1 MIKILFMQKIYL
13 VLFLLSAISG
23 ISQPAKVLDRK
34 DAYVPGQVI
43 VKFKDNYQL
52 NSSQL
57 DRGKTGVTKTFD
69 AFAVSKKVAKVERVF
84 EKNGFFSRNA
94 ISRGDFR
101 KYENITTVTMSK
113 KTDNVDSLV
122 SELQSMPEVE
132 FAEPNY
138 YFSTDNTMRPN
149 PVPIST
155 LEMDKQHPFFE
166 SHVDN
171 TAVKSVFKPFGG
183 GVTPSDPLFSSQS
196 NLLAINAQKAWEI
209 TKGDSTVVIAVIDT
223 GVDWLHPDLADNI
236 WVNKAELNGKPGVDD
251 DGNGLIDD
259 IRGWDFIN
267 NDNNP
272 TDDNSHG
279 THVAGIIAARG
290 DNGIGITGVNW
301 YAKIMCIKVMQSTGR
316 GDAVTIAKGVEYAAS
331 MGAKIINLS
340 LGGYYESLS
349 LKSSLEKAYANC
361 FIVAAA
367 GNDGTPIGPC
377 LGCAPLYP
385 GAYSFVMGVQ
395 DQAQYSNY
403 DQDGP
408 FVSKYYNLLNY
419 DTYAP
424 GSSILSTIPNGT
436 YASYTGT
443 SMSTPTIAGVASLY
457 MTQNKSY
464 DKELLFT
471 NMVQMQSN
479 GFIDAYRILTEVP
492 KPDLRVAKYE
502 IVDTASNAN
511 NNGRPDAGENIN
523 LRIYLKNFSAK
534 ADSVSIKLSY
544 EGLADTSL
552 VHFIQDSCFV
562 GSVSPNTVTFSQSP
576 LNILIA
582 NKVAHGADYKINVA
596 IKDNKGN
603 KWNDQVVITFQ
614 NAITLGGIITSDLT
628 LYPNKYYN
636 VTDNVILN
644 GCKLIIKPGSVLNF
658 SQGKGLRT
666 NNNGVVIAIGKKDSV
681 ITFTSNSGWVGM
693 QFQNSGPYDSSS
705 SYYLNGIY
713 KRSYPKLDSL
723 LQKDYLNII
732 DTITNYSICKYCIVE
747 NLGDLN
753 SAYATLSGGLY
764 INTIFRNNNEY
775 YTLGTDPSGGV
786 EPIIISSNFLNNK
799 TAMLWSSV
807 SFKAFNNH
815 INNLP
820 FYNYQSSDGRWTV
833 GGINV
838 NSNTIYNKYSIN
850 VFDNTAF
857 DVLSG
862 WGSSTVNIPTNIYF
876 GTTDSLQ
883 ISKNIYD
890 YFDNTNFS
898 AIIIKNYKTIPCDS
912 CPGIVWKL
920 TIDDK
925 EFSSMSAK
933 AEDVVEIGT
942 HKIKV
947 WFNRQMDT
955 TVTPVITFGQRD
967 PFNQVTFK
975 NKGVWATDGKSY
987 TISREFVLTD
997 PNGIVNFAVSAA
1009 KDTMGMEIPYERTRF
1024 RINLQS
1030 SASKSL
1036 NFGII
1041 PQCGKLQLNWENLRT
1056 PGSDIMGYNIYRR
1069 NKTSN
1074 GAFGLLNNRLVL
1086 DNFYKDYK
1094 VGLDSTYEYVY
1105 TAVRDG
1111 MNNETDSS
1119 FILSGK
1125 PLPSKLGDS
1134 DGDSLVTVTDVVTAV
1149 NYILQKSPAPFVFKQ
1164 TDLNNDGVI
1173 NVLDIIGI
1181 IDRILNPRIGG
1192 YTGQYDYNPT
1202 KSPGQIFLYN
1212 QNDTLFAKTVFKI
1225 GGIESKTENTVEA
1238 WLGDLTKW
1246 ENIKT
1251 NDGTYMRYSFGGS
1264 LQLPDALPLAKI
1276 NSKTDPAKWIFSTDD
1291 GRPLDIVWLGK
1302 LVGNIK
1308 QQSTNMFLSEVSPN
1322 PATGVIRF
1330 TAETKATVNDLCYS
1344 LTDNNG
1350 KVVLVK
1356 EMGTRNAGISNE
1368 TINVQSFS
1376 KSVYFLKISWK
1387 ENGQSFD
1394 KTSKVILQ

>member
-1 MIKILFMQKIYL
+1 MQKIYL

-43 VKFKDNYQL
+43 VKFKDNYLL
-52 NSSQL
+52 NNSQL
-57 DRGKTGVTKTFD
+57 DKGKTGVTKTFD

-84 EKNGFFSRNA
+84 EKNGYFSRNA

-149 PVPIST
+149 PAPIST
-155 LEMDKQHPFFE
+155 LDMDKQHPFFE
-166 SHVDN
+166 SHVDK

-209 TKGDSTVVIAVIDT
+209 TKGDSSVVIAVIDT
-223 GVDWLHPDLADNI
+223 GVDWQHPDLADNI
-236 WVNKAELNGKPGVDD
+236 WVNQAELNGKPGVDD

-367 GNDGTPIGPC
+367 GNDATCIGPGI
-377 LGCAPLYP
+377 GCAPLYP
-385 GAYSFVMGVQ
+385 GAYSFIMGVQ
-395 DQAQYSNY
+395 DRALYSNY

-408 FVSKYYNLLNY
+408 FSSKYFDLLNY

-443 SMSTPTIAGVASLY
+443 SMSTPTVAGVASLY

-471 NMVQMQSN
+471 NMVQMQTN

-492 KPDLRVAKYE
+492 KPDLRVAKFE
-502 IVDTASNAN
+502 IVDTASGDN

-552 VHFIQDSCFV
+552 VHFIQDSCYV

-576 LNILIA
+576 LNISIA
-582 NKVAHGADYKINVA
+582 NKVAHGADYKINVT

-614 NAITLGGIITSDLT
+614 NAITLGGIITSDMT

-636 VTDNVILN
+636 VTDNVIIN
-644 GCKLIIKPGSVLNF
+644 GCKLIIKPGSTLNF
-658 SQGKGLRT
+658 SYNKSLKTIKGC
-666 NNNGVVIAIGKKDSV
+666 VIALGKKDSL
-681 ITFTSNSGWVGM
+681 ITFTSTEGWNGL
-693 QFQNSGPYDSSS
+693 QLEGPGPYDSNI
-705 SYYLNGIY
+705 LITDNGGFVN
-713 KRSYPKLDSL
+713 SLPKIESL
-723 LQKDYLNII
+723 LKSNFINTV
-732 DTITNYSICKYCIVE
+732 DTIQNNSILKYCIIE
-747 NLGDLN
+747 NLADLN
-753 SAYATLSGGLY
+753 GSYVRLTGGTY
-764 INTIFRNNNEY
+764 VNSVFRFNNCQIP
-775 YTLGTDPSGGV
+775 LAVSDP
-786 EPIIISSNFLNNK
+786 PPTIISSNYINNK
-799 TAMLWSSV
+799 NTNYVPFHGLNIFMN
-807 SFKAFNNH
+807 F
-815 INNLP
+815 INN
-820 FYNYQSSDGRWTV
+820 QSQSNFISSTYSTN
-833 GGINV
+833 GGIV
-838 NSNTIYNKYSIN
+838 YSNDTKNYGYSSN
-850 VFDNTAF
+850 VFGNSVYDIFN
-857 DVLSG
+857 SG
-862 WGSSTVNIPTNIYF
+862 YNVFNIPTTIYF
-876 GTTDSLQ
+876 GTVDSLQ
-883 ISKNIYD
+883 LSKQILD
-890 YFDNTNFS
+890 YFDNPNYGAFL
-898 AIIIKNYKTIPCDS
+898 IKNLKTTPCDS

-920 TIDDK
+920 TIDDN
-925 EFSSMSAK
+925 EFSSMNAK
-933 AEDVVEIGT
+933 PEDIVEIGI

-955 TVTPVITFGQRD
+955 TVTPVMTFGQRD
-967 PFNQVTFK
+967 PFNQVSFK
-975 NKGVWATDGKSY
+975 NKGVWAVDGKSY

-1056 PGSDIMGYNIYRR
+1056 AGSDIMGYNIYRR
-1069 NKTSN
+1069 NKTAN
-1074 GAFGLLNNRLVL
+1074 AAFSLLNTNLVL
-1086 DNFYKDYK
+1086 DNSYKDYK
-1094 VGLDSTYEYVY
+1094 VGLDTTYDYVY

-1134 DGDSLVTVTDVVTAV
+1134 DGDSLVNVTDVVTAV
-1149 NYILQKSPAPFVFKQ
+1149 NYILQKNPAAFIFKQ

-1202 KSPGQIFLYN
+1202 TSPGQIFLYN

-1238 WLGDLTKW
+1238 WLGDLSKW

-1251 NDGTYMRYSFGGS
+1251 NDGTSMRYSFGGS
-1264 LQLPDALPLAKI
+1264 LQLPDAVPLAKI
-1276 NSKTDPAKWIFSTDD
+1276 NSKTDPANWIFSTDD

-1330 TAETKATVNDLCYS
+1330 TAETKATVNDLSYS

-1368 TINVQSFS
+1368 SINVQNFS